1 MGLIPEKKKRTQ
13 KEGVHDCVCF
23 SHFVLSS
30 ISFQR
35 VSSCIQ
41 LDCTVFQVADASPV
55 PVLLYFVS
63 GGRCQPCA
71 SPTVCT
77 LFQVA
82 DASPVPV
89 LLYNVPVNTG
99 VDLDVEVVTKLA
111 SHPNIAGLKD
121 SGGDVSGFFFFI

>member
-1 MGLIPEKKKRTQ
+1 MGDQHWKQRQYGTHSRKKKTR

-35 VSSCIQ
+35 VSSCIR
-41 LDCTVFQVADASPV
+41 LDCTVF
-55 PVLLYFVS
+55 
-63 GGRCQPCA
+63 R
-71 SPTVCT
+71 
-77 LFQVA
+77 VA

-121 SGGDVSGFFFFI
+121 SGGDVSVFFFFFHLTDVCSSCFSRL